1 MLYVIIIALALDLIG
16 EPPAFIHPVV
26 WTGRIAERLTVPFKG
41 RVYGVLLWSISV
53 VPVLLT
59 LSIPYSLDIPLLV
72 KVVIAVFSLKVSFSI
87 TMLYK
92 LVKGSVGERAKENAQ
107 QLVRRN
113 LAEEDEGHVIS
124 AAIES
129 LFEST
134 VDGIVSP
141 LFWFLILGIPGAL
154 LQRLSNTMDS
164 MVGYKT
170 PELKKEGWFS
180 AKVDTVLNY
189 VPARVTTAFMM
200 IAGYLLHMKVSRCM
214 EMISSSRI
222 ESLNARYPIP
232 CAAGLLDVKLEKRG
246 NYSENP
252 TRNLPTTEDLKR
264 ALTLFRITLLLFLI
278 FVLIVDY
285 CLYGLSFLGYPYGVL
300 ELI

>member
-1 MLYVIIIALALDLIG
+1 MFYVAVLALALDLVG
-16 EPPAFIHPVV
+16 EPPYLVHPVV
-26 WTGRIAERLTVPFKG
+26 WTGRIAERLTRPFRG
-41 RVYGVLLWSISV
+41 RAYGVFLWMVSV
-53 VPVLLT
+53 VPILLI
-59 LSIPYSLDIPLLV
+59 LSILYSLDIPWLM
-72 KVVIAVFSLKVSFSI
+72 KVVLAVFSLKVSFSI
-87 TMLYK
+87 TMLYR
-92 LVKGSVGERAKENAQ
+92 LVKGSVGEKGKENAQ

-141 LFWFLILGIPGAL
+141 LFWFLVLGIPGAL

-164 MVGYKT
+164 MVGYRT
-170 PELKKEGWFS
+170 PELEREGWFS
-180 AKVDTVLNY
+180 AKVDTLMNY
-189 VPARVTTAFMM
+189 VPARITAIFMM
-200 IAGYLLHMKVSRCM
+200 IAGLLLRMNVYRCM
-214 EMISSSRI
+214 RMVSSSKI

-246 NYSENP
+246 IYSENP
-252 TRNLPTTEDLKR
+252 AKDLPNPEDLKR
-264 ALTLFRITLLLFLI
+264 ALTLFRVTLFLFLI
-278 FVLIVDY
+278 FMLSVDY